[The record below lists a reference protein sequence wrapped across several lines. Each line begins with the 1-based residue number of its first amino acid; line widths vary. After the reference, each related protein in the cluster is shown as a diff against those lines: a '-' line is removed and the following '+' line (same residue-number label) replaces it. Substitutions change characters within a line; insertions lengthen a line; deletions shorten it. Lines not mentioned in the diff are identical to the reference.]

1 MAGKA
6 LSHGGHGGHD
16 GDGGD
21 VAYRASSAGTCA
33 ARAAIEDTH
42 NGKEALQT
50 RACTGKRVVS
60 ETASGGCGDNG
71 DDCMVMDATIL
82 TMMMR
87 RMRSMMVMMLLM
99 KILW

>member
-1 MAGKA
+1 M
-6 LSHGGHGGHD
+6 
-16 GDGGD
+16 
-21 VAYRASSAGTCA
+21 AYRVASAGTCA
-33 ARAAIEDTH
+33 ARSAIEDTR

-71 DDCMVMDATIL
+71 DDCMVMDAMIL
-82 TMMMR
+82 MVLNR

-99 KILW
+99 IIL